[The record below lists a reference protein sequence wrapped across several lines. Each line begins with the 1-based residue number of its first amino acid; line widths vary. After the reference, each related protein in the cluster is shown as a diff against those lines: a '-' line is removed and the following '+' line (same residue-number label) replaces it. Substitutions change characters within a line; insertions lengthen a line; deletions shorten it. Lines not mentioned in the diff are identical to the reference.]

1 MNRRAFLGLGIG
13 ASVGLG
19 LGLRTAWAEPAH
31 ADGAPHPQNPGASVL
46 VVILLRGAADGLSV
60 LVPHGYKEYYALRR
74 QIAIH
79 QPGAKAQGAIDLDGR
94 FGLHPRLRPLKAAW
108 DAGELAPIVGFGS
121 PDPTRSHFDAQDRME
136 LGTPREQGK
145 GGAHYQSGF
154 LNRMA
159 GALGLANPLGAVA
172 LAANMPMILRGTA
185 PALSLDGIQDFGLD
199 APETAAERLEAGFE
213 RLYAKA
219 RKRSPRVG
227 DAGQVGLKALR
238 ELRGLPARPSA
249 AKYPAGALGANL
261 RDLARLIHGV
271 PALRLGFIEVGGWDT
286 HTNQGGAGGG
296 RLARSLDE
304 LGKGLAAFR
313 EDLGAAQSRVV
324 TLVMTEFGR
333 TAAQNGSG
341 GTDHG
346 HGSVALLL
354 GGPVRGKRVL
364 GRWPGLEPEQLYQGR
379 DVAVTTDFRDVV
391 AEVGAKHLG
400 LNPSSVFPGYS
411 PRSSVGAFA

>member
-1 MNRRAFLGLGIG
+1 
-13 ASVGLG
+13 
-19 LGLRTAWAEPAH
+19 
-31 ADGAPHPQNPGASVL
+31 APHPQKRTVL
-46 VVILLRGAADGLSV
+46 VVVLLRGAADGLSV
-60 LVPHGYKEYYALRR
+60 VVPHGDREYYDLRR
-74 QIAIH
+74 QIAIAP
-79 QPGAKAQGAIDLDGR
+79 PGKAQSAIDLDGR
-94 FGLHPRLRPLKAAW
+94 FGLHPRLAPLKAAW
-108 DAGELAPIVGFGS
+108 DAGELAPIVSFGS

-136 LGTPREQGK
+136 LGTPRVAGK
-145 GGAHYQSGF
+145 PGAHYQSGF
-154 LNRMA
+154 MNRMA
-159 GALGLANPLGAVA
+159 GALGLSDPLGAVA

-185 PALSLDGIQDFGLD
+185 PALSLEGIEDFGLD
-199 APETAAERLEAGFE
+199 APAQAKSRLEAGFE

-219 RKRSPRVG
+219 QRRSPRIG
-227 DAGQVGLKALR
+227 DAGQVGLKALK
-238 ELRGLPARPSA
+238 ELRDVPARASSA
-249 AKYPAGALGANL
+249 RYPQGALGSNL
-261 RDLARLIHGV
+261 RDLARLVHGS

-286 HTNQGGAGGG
+286 HTGQGGAAGG

-313 EDLGAAQSRVV
+313 EDLGDEGARVV

-364 GRWPGLEPEQLYQGR
+364 GQFPGLKSDQLYQGR

-391 AEVGAKHLG
+391 AEIAQRHLSVK
-400 LNPSSVFPGYS
+400 PSAVFPGYT
-411 PRSSVGAFA
+411 PGAGVGALA